1 MQVNRLIS
9 CKIDGLECL
18 RTDPSR
24 LGCHSADIGRQCRNQ
39 GTDDDDELESLTTE
53 NIRAGLRGNQNKT
66 DLKLEEWVY
75 RVDGTWNGGMGPS
88 KE

>member
-1 MQVNRLIS
+1 MHSTKDIFLYYFDETRCFFWPARLCIGAVEVGESCRLQVNRLVS

-39 GTDDDDELESLTTE
+39 GTDDDDELES
-53 NIRAGLRGNQNKT
+53 
-66 DLKLEEWVY
+66 
-75 RVDGTWNGGMGPS
+75 
-88 KE
+88 